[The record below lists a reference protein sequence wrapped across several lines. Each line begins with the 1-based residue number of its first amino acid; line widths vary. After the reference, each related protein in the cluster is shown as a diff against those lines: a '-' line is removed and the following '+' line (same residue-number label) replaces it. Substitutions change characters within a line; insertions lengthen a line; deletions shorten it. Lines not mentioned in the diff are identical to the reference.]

1 MSQTATIQIKID
13 PIRKQQ
19 AIKMFD
25 SMGLSLTD
33 AIKLFIQQCI
43 NTNSLP
49 FQPTAKEYISL
60 DNPIHPFYNKLTP
73 EEEAGVAESI
83 QNIKDGKFKVLKNPT
98 DIDNYFNNLLED

>member
-19 AIKMFD
+19 AIKMFN

-33 AIKLFIQQCI
+33 AIKLFIQQSI

-49 FQPTAKEYISL
+49 FQPTAKEYVSL
-60 DNPIHPFYNKLTP
+60 DNPLHPYYAKLTP
-73 EEEAGVAESI
+73 QEEIAVTEGLKDVKNSESTI
-83 QNIKDGKFKVLKNPT
+83 LKNST
-98 DIDNYFNNLLED
+98 DIDNYFDNLS